1 MSHLHHAFHA
11 ACLLRGFWGGL
22 FGWLVVTPSFCSVQ
36 MSSCL
41 VRSPWPLLQL
51 WVGVQALSLAASQ
64 ERIMDKLRGRVRAGS
79 RFSRAAYIP
88 ARMDEVPTPLVPG
101 GGQPLHQGWVRH
113 PRPRV
118 SLESLLPLGPG
129 PTVLLLDGRR
139 ETRRKENAEI

>member
-1 MSHLHHAFHA
+1 MFESSPP
-11 ACLLRGFWGGL
+11 CLPCCLSSQRVFGGL

-88 ARMDEVPTPLVPG
+88 ARMGEVPTPLVPVG
-101 GGQPLHQGWVRH
+101 GATIPPG
-113 PRPRV
+113 
-118 SLESLLPLGPG
+118 LGKAPKA
-129 PTVLLLDGRR
+129 PS
-139 ETRRKENAEI
+139 